1 MNTNAHEKDFS
12 NLMKDLNLTLIKII
26 SMTSKTNDQIAM
38 NELGVDN
45 DLVKAI
51 SKLDSDSQK
60 SLSEIGCLV
69 SHIKVNN
76 FALRLAIENLE
87 V

>member
-1 MNTNAHEKDFS
+1 MNTNDHEKDFS

-38 NELGVDN
+38 KELGVDS

-51 SKLDSDSQK
+51 SKMDLDSQK
-60 SLSEIGCLV
+60 SLSEID
-69 SHIKVNN
+69 
-76 FALRLAIENLE
+76 LE
-87 V
+87 ESVEDQE